1 MRKIELAPLGGTDES
16 LLAEVSAFLSA
27 TLKIPVGRRV
37 LHFKA
42 DTFYDPARCQY
53 NSTNILLALK
63 AESGDKAQNGV
74 TLLAVLPHDLFIPV
88 LTFVFGE
95 AELRGSVA
103 VVSYH
108 RFQNERYGLP
118 ANRKT
123 LITRLCKVALHEVG
137 HTRGLIHCLNPE
149 CVMFSSPDVEG
160 IDNKGSRFCVDCS
173 RMMTREMNLPAGR
186 TK

>member
-16 LLAEVSAFLSA
+16 LLAEVSAFLST
-27 TLKIPVGRRV
+27 TLNIPVDRRV
-37 LHFKA
+37 LHLKA
-42 DTFYDPARCQY
+42 DPYFDPGRCQY

-63 AESGDKAQNGV
+63 AECGDGAQNGV

-95 AELRGSVA
+95 AELRGSIA

-118 ANRKT
+118 PDRNA

-149 CVMFSSPDVEG
+149 CVMFSSSDVEG
-160 IDNKGSRFCVDCS
+160 IDNKGSRFCGEC
-173 RMMTREMNLPAGR
+173 
-186 TK
+186 TKLMKSG